1 MDSAEVI
8 ALYESVADL
17 TNQMLAAARDSQWDL
32 LSQLEVRC
40 AQHVDRLKEH
50 ETRVVMS
57 DDSRERKVAIIKKI
71 LEHDRNIRDL
81 TEPGLKQLSAL
92 IQNTSTERK
101 LAKTYGMTPGG

>member
-17 TNQMLAAARDSQWDL
+17 TNQMLAAARDGQWDL

-50 ETRVVMS
+50 EARVVMS
-57 DDSRERKVAIIKKI
+57 DDNRERKVAIIKKI